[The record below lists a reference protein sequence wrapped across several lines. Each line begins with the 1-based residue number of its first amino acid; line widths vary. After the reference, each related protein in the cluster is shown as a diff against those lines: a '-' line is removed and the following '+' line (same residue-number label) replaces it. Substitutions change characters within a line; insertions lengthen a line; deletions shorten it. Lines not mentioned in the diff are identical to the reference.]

1 VRDTWSGAFTQQ
13 GTITLRGP
21 VDKLG
26 LFMPLFARASEIE
39 AQSADERD
47 SDKVI
52 RAVLADMG
60 ALR

>member
-1 VRDTWSGAFTQQ
+1 MAAW
-13 GTITLRGP
+13 L
-21 VDKLG
+21 VDRLG

-39 AQSADERD
+39 AQGTAEGD
-47 SDKVI
+47 SEKVI